1 MAGQKSGVVA
11 SLTGFLKATIV
22 GGILFLLPLV
32 LIVIVLGHAM
42 RIAAKVAEPISKL
55 LPIETTNP
63 AAIVTFL
70 AVFLLVVISLI
81 AGLIART
88 NPGRRLM
95 RWFEDSLFGGLPQYQ
110 MVKSVAEGLAQIEG
124 AEGLTPALVSIEDG
138 WQIGY
143 LLEPVNSGW
152 VAVFLP
158 QAPTPMS
165 GNIMYL
171 PTERVK
177 PLELTMVQAMA
188 LVKRMGVGSGKVLG
202 GVDLSLPARS

>member
-1 MAGQKSGVVA
+1 MAGQKSGLGA

-42 RIAAKVAEPISKL
+42 RLAAKVAEPISKL

-63 AAIVTFL
+63 TAVVTLL
-70 AVFLLVVISLI
+70 AVLLLVVISLV

-171 PTERVK
+171 PSERVK

-202 GVDLSLPARS
+202 GVDFSLPAGS

>member
-1 MAGQKSGVVA
+1 MAGQKSGIGA
-11 SLTGFLKATIV
+11 SLTGFHKATIV

-32 LIVIVLGHAM
+32 LIVIVLGHAV

-138 WQIGY
+138 WQVGY

-171 PTERVK
+171 PSERVK

-188 LVKRMGVGSGKVLG
+188 LVKKIGVGSGKVLG

>member
-95 RWFEDSLFGGLPQYQ
+95 RWFEDSLFGELPQYQ

-171 PTERVK
+171 PAERVK

-188 LVKRMGVGSGKVLG
+188 LVKRIGVGSGKVLG

>member
-1 MAGQKSGVVA
+1 MAGQKSGIGA

-42 RIAAKVAEPISKL
+42 RLAANVAAPISKL
-55 LPIETTNP
+55 LPIEATNP
-63 AAIVTFL
+63 TAVVTIL
-70 AVFLLVVISLI
+70 AVLLLVLISLV

-171 PTERVK
+171 PSERVK

-202 GVDLSLPARS
+202 GVDLSLPARR